1 MPINFALLDQFAAA
15 TKSTSGQTFAGY
27 IGNGNTSAMIL
38 FDPKCD
44 PNDPVTSGGLF
55 ALAYDT
61 FTDKATGVSKRR
73 PKFIVLAIIAAADDP
88 KGLPKGWNGDF
99 SEADSTVKDRVGFIK
114 AERVV
119 VPLAI
124 SATMKDALIDAIQA
138 NLSPVDIDGET
149 GRVIRPTEAGVVFAV
164 RLKRTGERLDTKYT
178 AQPYSRVSK
187 AEATVFQYLNIA
199 LLPEKSIV
207 DIAADYTQHR
217 ESRNDN
223 ATAQVVAPPPKSL
236 SSVAADLGDDE
247 LMDLI

>member
-1 MPINFALLDQFAAA
+1 MPINFDLLDKFAAA

-27 IGNGNTSAMIL
+27 IGNGNTSALIL

-44 PNDPVTSGGLF
+44 PNDPATSGGLF

-99 SEADSTVKDRVGFIK
+99 SEADSTVKERVGAIK
-114 AERVV
+114 AERMV

-149 GRVIRPTEAGVVFAV
+149 GQDGKPDVAHLQLPAGSFAHLFSDVGLVGVQRNKHGRDDRHRYHQYQKGADTDEQLFHDRLLQALAICRCARTQPRSPDRAPIIGPVAV
-164 RLKRTGERLDTKYT
+164 RCDR
-178 AQPYSRVSK
+178 
-187 AEATVFQYLNIA
+187 
-199 LLPEKSIV
+199 
-207 DIAADYTQHR
+207 
-217 ESRNDN
+217 
-223 ATAQVVAPPPKSL
+223 
-236 SSVAADLGDDE
+236 
-247 LMDLI
+247 